1 MKRLCSVLLTGVLAY
16 AGTNAAPLLM
26 SAAQAQASGTEASKP
41 RVRRTQTL
49 RPQIYQKLDEVR
61 ALADEKKFSERRS
74 AWWRWKRFA
83 VTVMNK
89 R

>member
-16 AGTNAAPLLM
+16 TGTSAVPLLTP
-26 SAAQAQASGTEASKP
+26 ATQAQEQSSQASKP

-61 ALADEKKFSERRS
+61 GAGR
-74 AWWRWKRFA
+74 
-83 VTVMNK
+83 
-89 R
+89 